1 MERWTYV
8 CNTILFAFQDEKIL
22 KVSYHFVV
30 HSKMYILIG
39 TIDNNLS
46 EVSVIEFKI
55 TNLYFKYFTENESI
69 RTKIAP

>member
-8 CNTILFAFQDEKIL
+8 CYTILFAFQDEKIL
-22 KVSYHFVV
+22 KVFLSFCG
-30 HSKMYILIG
+30 SKMYILIG

-46 EVSVIEFKI
+46 EVLVIEFKI
-55 TNLYFKYFTENESI
+55 TNLYFKYFTEKESI

>member
-46 EVSVIEFKI
+46 KVLEFKI
-55 TNLYFKYFTENESI
+55 TNLYFKYFTEEESV